1 MKTLSR
7 ALLTLVAVALA
18 LVATAFGGVGAGA
31 QTPIENVIVLG
42 IDGLDYDFV
51 RQLVDEG
58 RMPNFARLEREGQ
71 FGPLETAASPQSP
84 VAWSNF
90 ITGLDSG
97 GHGIFD
103 FLHRDLEGGLPF
115 GLPFAST
122 ARPAEAG
129 PELKIGR
136 WIIPLWGGGIELAR
150 HGTAFWQLLADED
163 IHTTIVRMPANFP
176 PIGVGDREL
185 SGMGTPDLRGTPG
198 EFFFFTTDRRQFMKT
213 DVTGGFIY
221 PADVIDGKFVGTLVG
236 NDDNPL
242 TRDEDDAV
250 TADFTVYVDSENDTA
265 KFEVGAH
272 EFILE
277 AGDWSEWVT
286 LDFEL
291 IPYLQSMSGAVR
303 FYLKSVQPEFEVYV
317 TPIQL
322 DPMAAA
328 MPISEPASFAEEL
341 AEVTGRFYTQ
351 EMPEDTKALQHG
363 VFDIADFVEQTR
375 RAREETIAQY
385 RYLLDTWDG
394 GFLFSYFGSAD
405 QTSHVLWGI
414 TQDPTHPAYDPVE
427 HDQYRDVIPGIYEE
441 FDALVGETL
450 DRIDDDTLL
459 VVMSDHGFT
468 SWKRAFHLNSWL
480 VEHGYMTLQRRAQL
494 PVKEFF
500 TGVDWRRTQAYSVGI
515 SAVYLNLRGRE
526 PQGQVAASD
535 RMALLEQIERELLAT
550 IDPATGEP
558 AVTNVYIRERD
569 FHDRG
574 NIEIGP
580 DIVVGFAKGTRGSGN
595 NALGGIAANFLSD
608 NTDDWSGDHIMDH
621 RTVPGVLLANR
632 PMVQEATSLQNLAAA
647 LLAEFGISG
656 FPDGSEPVT
665 VINDDE

>member
-1 MKTLSR
+1 MRKLGR
-7 ALLTLVAVALA
+7 HLLALA
-18 LVATAFGGVGAGA
+18 LLATIAAPFSGLGAGA
-31 QTPIENVIVLG
+31 QTQTENMIVMG
-42 IDGLDYDFV
+42 IDGLDYGLV
-51 RQLVDEG
+51 RQLIDEG
-58 RMPNFARLEREGQ
+58 RMPNFARMEREGQ

-103 FLHRDLEGGLPF
+103 FLHRDLDNELELPF
-115 GLPFAST
+115 GWPYAST
-122 ARPAEAG
+122 AREGAPG
-129 PELKIGR
+129 FDLKIGR
-136 WIIPLWGGGIELAR
+136 WVIPLTGGGIELAR
-150 HGTAFWQLLADED
+150 HGDAFWQLLADEN
-163 IHTTIVRMPANFP
+163 IPTTIVRMPANFP
-176 PIGVGDREL
+176 PIGVADREL

-198 EFFFFTTDRRQFMKT
+198 EFFFFSTDRRQFMKS
-213 DVTGGFIY
+213 DISGGFIY
-221 PADVIDGKFVGTLVG
+221 PADLIDGKFVGTLVAA
-236 NDDNPL
+236 NDNPL
-242 TRDEDDAV
+242 TLDEEDAI
-250 TADFTVYVDSENDTA
+250 TADFTVYVDAEANAA

-272 EFILE
+272 EFILQTGE
-277 AGDWSEWVT
+277 WSDWIAV
-286 LDFEL
+286 DFEL

-303 FYLKSVQPEFEVYV
+303 FFLKSVGPEFEVYV

-341 AEVTGRFYTQ
+341 AEVTGGFYTQ
-351 EMPEDTKALQHG
+351 EMPEDTKAIQHG
-363 VFDIADFVEQTR
+363 VFDLDDFLAQTTL
-375 RAREETIAQY
+375 AREETIAQY
-385 RYLLDTWDG
+385 RYLLDTWEG

-414 TQDPTHPAYDPVE
+414 TQDPDHPAYDPAL
-427 HDQYRDVIPGIYEE
+427 HDQYREVIPNIYEE

-450 DRIDDDTLL
+450 DRIDDDTTL
-459 VVMSDHGFT
+459 VVMSDHGFA
-468 SWKRAFHLNSWL
+468 SWKRTFHLNTWL
-480 VEHGYMTLQRRAQL
+480 LEHGYLTLQRRGSL

-500 TGVDWRRTQAYSVGI
+500 SGVDWARTQAYSVGI

-526 PQGQVAASD
+526 PQGRVAPGD
-535 RMALLEQIERELLAT
+535 RLGLLEDIERKLLAT

-558 AVTNVYIRERD
+558 AVTKVYLRERD

-580 DIVVGFAKGTRGSGN
+580 DIVVGFAKGIRGSGN
-595 NALGGIAANFLSD
+595 NALGGIAAEFMSD

-621 RTVPGVLLANR
+621 RTVPGVLLASR
-632 PMVQEATSLQNLAAA
+632 PMARPATSLQNLAAA
-647 LLAEFGISG
+647 LLAEFGIDG

-665 VINDDE
+665 VVDEDE

>member
-1 MKTLSR
+1 VKTLSR
-7 ALLTLVAVALA
+7 GLLVLVSAA
-18 LVATAFGGVGAGA
+18 LVATAFGGVGVGA

-42 IDGLDYDFV
+42 IDGLDYELV

-58 RMPNFARLEREGQ
+58 QMPNFARLEREGQ

-103 FLHRDLEGGLPF
+103 FLHRDLDSEPQLPF
-115 GLPFAST
+115 GMPYAST
-122 ARPAEAG
+122 TRQGEPGFDLEV
-129 PELKIGR
+129 GR
-136 WIIPLWGGGIELAR
+136 WIIPLWGGGLELAR
-150 HGTAFWQLLADED
+150 HGTAFWELLADQD
-163 IHTTIVRMPANFP
+163 ISTTIVRMPANFP

-185 SGMGTPDLRGTPG
+185 SGMGTPDLRGTSG

-213 DVTGGFIY
+213 DVSGGFIY
-221 PADVIDGKFVGTLVG
+221 PADLIDGKFVGTLVG
-236 NDDNPL
+236 SDDNPL
-242 TRDEDDAV
+242 TRDEDDRV
-250 TADFTVYVDSENDTA
+250 TADFTVYVDAETNAA
-265 KFEVGAH
+265 KFEVGAD

-277 AGDWSEWVT
+277 VGDWSAWVT

-303 FYLKSVQPEFEVYV
+303 FYLKSVSPEFEVYV

-328 MPISEPASFAEEL
+328 MPISEPPSFAEEL

-351 EMPEDTKALQHG
+351 EMPEDTKAIHHG
-363 VFDIADFVEQTR
+363 VFDIGDFVDQTR

-385 RYLLDTWDG
+385 RYLLDTWEG

-414 TQDPTHPAYDPVE
+414 TRDSTHPAYDPAE
-427 HDQYRDVIPGIYEE
+427 HDVYRDVITDIYRE

-450 DRIDDDTLL
+450 DRIDDNTLL
-459 VVMSDHGFT
+459 VVMSDHGFS
-468 SWKRAFHLNSWL
+468 SWRRSFHLNSWL
-480 VEHGYMTLQRRAQL
+480 VDHGYMSLQRGVSL
-494 PVKEFF
+494 PVKDFF
-500 TGVDWRRTQAYSVGI
+500 TGVDWRRTQAYSLGI
-515 SAVYLNLRGRE
+515 SAMYLNLRGRE
-526 PQGQVAASD
+526 PQGQVAPGD

-558 AVTNVYIRERD
+558 AITNVYIRERD

-580 DIVVGFAKGTRGSGN
+580 DIVVGFAKGIRGSGN
-595 NALGGIAANFLSD
+595 NALGGIAASFLTE

-621 RTVPGVLLANR
+621 RTVPGVLLASR
-632 PMVQEATSLQNLAAA
+632 PMVREATSLQNLAAA
-647 LLAEFGISG
+647 LLAEFGITG

-665 VINDDE
+665 VSDDE